1 MALFEF
7 NRSFGPVAGVGQLS
21 FERTDGMV
29 RARDGQGKLVMSIS
43 TGPGFGER
51 LATAFYEYRQAIH
64 KPEAASTLA
73 GEARFPPVQS
83 DGTPGGVRFNS
94 GFAPI
99 EG

>member
-29 RARDGQGKLVMSIS
+29 RARDGQGKLVMSIP

-51 LATAFYEYRQAIH
+51 LATAFYEYRKGMQETA
-64 KPEAASTLA
+64 L
-73 GEARFPPVQS
+73 R
-83 DGTPGGVRFNS
+83 TPAKQGLSHLTPR
-94 GFAPI
+94 
-99 EG
+99 